1 MTLRTPVSQVK
12 KLKKSKKASPPL
24 GCIPLQSFRPGVQHA
39 RDSISLELFELSPE
53 QQSRSQLEVA
63 VRPKYQKQE
72 LRGESSPEVNK
83 NHHLRAVT
91 RRPLTTFGVF
101 SCTVLSIAS
110 LHLIYFGHLSFNG
123 MDSTSN
129 VSTKN
134 RVFSDNRNYF
144 RSSSS
149 QHVHAKGLPRIICI
163 GNQLDKTTPTFIT
176 EVGRRVVLYP
186 AEFSDVTQ
194 LYDRKD
200 DDEIEDSVEMK
211 SFPLHETD
219 KDCVPMSPWQ
229 TLSFRKLK
237 CKLHR
242 AVNTSSIPSTN

>member
-1 MTLRTPVSQVK
+1 MTLRTPVSQIK
-12 KLKKSKKASPPL
+12 KLKKGTKASPPL
-24 GCIPLQSFRPGVQHA
+24 GSIRLQSSRPNIQQA
-39 RDSISLELFELSPE
+39 RDSTSLELFEPSPE

-63 VRPKYQKQE
+63 VRPKWQE
-72 LRGESSPEVNK
+72 LRGETSPEVNK
-83 NHHLRAVT
+83 NRHLRAVT

-101 SCTVLSIAS
+101 SCSVLSIAS
-110 LHLIYFGHLSFNG
+110 LHLIYFGHLSFDR
-123 MDSTSN
+123 MDSRSN

-134 RVFSDNRNYF
+134 RIVSDNRNYF

-149 QHVHAKGLPRIICI
+149 HQLHAKGPPRIICI
-163 GNQLDKTTPTFIT
+163 GNHLDNTTPTFIA
-176 EVGRRVVLYP
+176 EVGRNVVLYP
-186 AEFSDVTQ
+186 AKFSDVTQ

-229 TLSFRKLK
+229 TLSFR
-237 CKLHR
+237 
-242 AVNTSSIPSTN
+242 TS